1 MARVDVGSFGIA
13 GNFAT
18 PYYSPT
24 TQSYD
29 LPGLRKYLRE
39 QIPQDRWSL
48 TDEQLDKLISGEGLP
63 GPLEMYD
70 LQTGE
75 GGSHG
80 ASGSTPLPGAAGK
93 VAVDLPGTGTE
104 EDPIVFPDTTVTAP
118 GDELPEQPVIPIG
131 RAYQGGTIL
140 ELDQLPFERANEAF
154 SGPVN
159 VNGTFY
165 QLGSDGLLYSGDFP
179 AGVVGYG
186 QESEPIVDL
195 TGGHV
200 TEVPLPPAPPG
211 STDTGTLGLNL
222 GDTPPLLDTPLP
234 EGGHWSGLSEEVWL
248 GLSDEIRAQIDF
260 VEANESDPER
270 AQLKIEA
277 LSHTGRFAWQA
288 PEPSATAGIEAYL
301 YDPSARLP
309 DGGFTPLDW
318 DSVEQRRNPGGL
330 RLPDGRVEG
339 DNMSGQLNLPYD
351 RPSHLGF
358 DFEDPAFNER
368 GERVFGGEGIRLR
381 GTRQFIP
388 GGKTYLPLVWT
399 SGIEGLEHQEA
410 GEELPITFTP
420 EEQDAL
426 LGSQGWVLKQQPDSE
441 VYSGELTG
449 IDVSEYTERE
459 LLELGHLHS
468 GREWTLYL
476 MTKGGRVMKLPWFD
490 GPPRKSLLS
499 WEQKVFNAV
508 RGNKGGVVDL
518 TPDLV
523 DLEQLRDD
531 VFEFIEL
538 LGIGT
543 KESGVELPD
552 STELNIEGAKYG
564 PGGGRW
570 KDHYEERDGRP
581 GVQPGDFDILEM
593 RDGSYKIEWK
603 SWSLDDT
610 GDDDDQSSRRAK
622 LVSNGFEGAE
632 SDDGFFLG
640 KRMAI

>member
-29 LPGLRKYLRE
+29 LPGLRKYLRG
-39 QIPQDRWSL
+39 QIPKDRWSL

-104 EDPIVFPDTTVTAP
+104 EDPIVFPDTTVTVA

-140 ELDQLPFERANEAF
+140 ELDQLPFERANEAY

-186 QESEPIVDL
+186 QKSEPIVDL
-195 TGGHV
+195 TGGGS

-222 GDTPPLLDTPLP
+222 GDTDLGDTDLG
-234 EGGHWSGLSEEVWL
+234 EGGWSGLSEEVWL
-248 GLSDEIRAQIDF
+248 GLSDEIREAIDR
-260 VEANESDPER
+260 VVANESDPER
-270 AQLKIEA
+270 ARLKIEA
-277 LSHTGRFAWQA
+277 LSHTGRYAWKA

-301 YDPSARLP
+301 YDPSFRLP

-339 DNMSGQLNLPYD
+339 DNMSGTLDLAYD
-351 RPSHLGF
+351 PPSHFGF
-358 DFEDPAFNER
+358 DT
-368 GERVFGGEGIRLR
+368 GWFGGEGIRLR

-410 GEELPITFTP
+410 GEELAITFTP

-476 MTKGGRVMKLPWFD
+476 MTKGGRVLKLPWFD
-490 GPPRKSLLS
+490 GPPRKTLLS

-508 RGNKGGVVDL
+508 RGSVGGVVDE
-518 TPDLV
+518 TFDLV
-523 DLEQLRDD
+523 DSEKLRDD
-531 VFEFIEL
+531 VFEFLEL

-564 PGGGRW
+564 PGGQRW
-570 KDHYEERDGRP
+570 EDYYEERDGRP
-581 GVQPGDFDILEM
+581 GVQPGDFDVK
-593 RDGSYKIEWK
+593 RDKNGEYYIQWK

>member
-1 MARVDVGSFGIA
+1 M
-13 GNFAT
+13 
-18 PYYSPT
+18 
-24 TQSYD
+24 
-29 LPGLRKYLRE
+29 
-39 QIPQDRWSL
+39 
-48 TDEQLDKLISGEGLP
+48 
-63 GPLEMYD
+63 
-70 LQTGE
+70 
-75 GGSHG
+75 
-80 ASGSTPLPGAAGK
+80 
-93 VAVDLPGTGTE
+93 
-104 EDPIVFPDTTVTAP
+104 FPDTTVTAP
-118 GDELPEQPVIPIG
+118 GDGLPEQPAVPIG

-140 ELDQLPFERANEAF
+140 ELEQLPLEMAHEAL

-159 VNGTFY
+159 INGTFY
-165 QLGSDGLLYSGDFP
+165 QLGSDSLLYSGDFP

-186 QESEPIVDL
+186 Q
-195 TGGHV
+195 
-200 TEVPLPPAPPG
+200 

-260 VEANESDPER
+260 VVANESDPER

-301 YDPSARLP
+301 YDPSFRLP

-330 RLPDGRVEG
+330 KLPDGRVEG

-351 RPSHLGF
+351 PPSHFGF
-358 DFEDPAFNER
+358 DTGWF
-368 GERVFGGEGIRLR
+368 GEEGIRLR

-388 GGKTYLPLVWT
+388 GGKTYLPLVW
-399 SGIEGLEHQEA
+399 SGGVTGLEHQEA
-410 GEELPITFTP
+410 GAELPITFTP

-449 IDVSEYTERE
+449 IDVSEYTEKE
-459 LLELGHLHS
+459 LLELGHLES

-476 MTKGGRVMKLPWFD
+476 MTKGGRVLKLPWFD
-490 GPPRKSLLS
+490 GPPRKTLQS

-508 RGNKGGVVDL
+508 RGSVGGVVDE
-518 TPDLV
+518 TFDLV
-523 DLEQLRDD
+523 DSEQLRDD
-531 VFEFIEL
+531 VLEFIEL

-543 KESGVELPD
+543 EGSGVELPD

-564 PGGGRW
+564 PGGQRW
-570 KDHYEERDGRP
+570 EDYYEERDGRP
-581 GVQPGDFDILEM
+581 GVQPGDFDIIEM
-593 RDGSYKIEWK
+593 QDGSYKIQWK

-610 GDDDDQSSRRAK
+610 GDDDDQGSRRAK

-632 SDDGFFLG
+632 SDDGFFFWA
-640 KRMAI
+640 REWQYD